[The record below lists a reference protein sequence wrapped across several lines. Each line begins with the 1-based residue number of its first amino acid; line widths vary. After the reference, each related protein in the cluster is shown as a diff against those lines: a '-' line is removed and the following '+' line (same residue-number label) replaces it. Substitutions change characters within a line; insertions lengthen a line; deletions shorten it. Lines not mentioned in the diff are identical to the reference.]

1 MKGNDCVQVTLV
13 RHGLT
18 DYNLHGKVQGILDV
32 PLNSI
37 GLDQAKYASEFLK
50 NETFD
55 AIYSSPLSRAVKT
68 AEAINKHF
76 DLEIQTINDLK
87 EQNFYD
93 FEGAD
98 IKELIQN
105 YPNGIDEHIESFESL
120 SERVKV
126 ALDKI
131 YEEQGPGKHILLT
144 AHSRTIKAILNH
156 FDNAVCI
163 KTSPIENCSVS
174 RISYDG
180 KDGNV
185 LEMNTLTMT
194 NEKENKNQ
202 GMAH

>member
-1 MKGNDCVQVTLV
+1 MQVTLV

-18 DYNLHGKVQGILDV
+18 DYNLHGKVQGFLDI

-37 GLDQAKYASEFLK
+37 GLDQAEYASKFLK
-50 NETFD
+50 DETFD
-55 AIYSSPLSRAVKT
+55 SIYSSPLSRAVKT

-76 DLEIQTINDLK
+76 DLEIQTIDNLK

-98 IKELIQN
+98 IQDLIQN
-105 YPNGIDEHIESFESL
+105 YPNGIDEHIESLEDL
-120 SERVKV
+120 SARVKV
-126 ALDKI
+126 ALDQI
-131 YEEQGPGKHILLT
+131 YEAEGSGKHILLT

-156 FDNAVCI
+156 FDDRVCI
-163 KTSPIENCSVS
+163 KTSPLENCSVS
-174 RISYDG
+174 RITYDG
-180 KDGNV
+180 KDGKV

-194 NEKENKNQ
+194 NGEKNKNQ

>member
-1 MKGNDCVQVTLV
+1 MQVTLV

-18 DYNLHGKVQGILDV
+18 DYNLHGKVQGFLDI

-37 GLDQAKYASEFLK
+37 GLDQAEYASKFLK
-50 NETFD
+50 DETFD
-55 AIYSSPLSRAVKT
+55 SIYSSPLSRAVKT

-76 DLEIQTINDLK
+76 DLEIQTIDDLK

-98 IKELIQN
+98 IQDLIQN
-105 YPNGIDEHIESFESL
+105 YPNGIDEHIESLESL
-120 SERVKV
+120 SARVKV
-126 ALDKI
+126 AIDTI
-131 YEEQGPGKHILLT
+131 YEAEGPGKHILLT

-156 FDNAVCI
+156 FDDSVCI
-163 KTSPIENCSVS
+163 KTSPLENCSVS

-180 KDGNV
+180 EQGKV

-194 NEKENKNQ
+194 NDEKNKNQ

>member
-1 MKGNDCVQVTLV
+1 MQVTLV

-18 DYNLHGKVQGILDV
+18 DYNLHGKVQGFLDI

-37 GLDQAKYASEFLK
+37 GLDQAEYASKFLK
-50 NETFD
+50 DETFD
-55 AIYSSPLSRAVKT
+55 SIYSSPLSRAVKT

-76 DLEIQTINDLK
+76 DLEIQTIDNLK

-98 IKELIQN
+98 IQDLIQN
-105 YPNGIDEHIESFESL
+105 YPNGIDEHIESLEDL
-120 SERVKV
+120 SARVKV
-126 ALDKI
+126 ALDQI
-131 YEEQGPGKHILLT
+131 YEAEGSGKHILLT

-156 FDNAVCI
+156 FDDAVCI
-163 KTSPIENCSVS
+163 KTSPLENCSVS

-180 KDGNV
+180 EHGKV
-185 LEMNTLTMT
+185 IEMNTLTMT
-194 NEKENKNQ
+194 NDEKNKNH

>member
-1 MKGNDCVQVTLV
+1 MQVTLV

-18 DYNLHGKVQGILDV
+18 DYNLHGKVQGFLDI

-37 GLDQAKYASEFLK
+37 GLDQAEYASKFLK
-50 NETFD
+50 DETFD
-55 AIYSSPLSRAVKT
+55 SIYSSPLSRAVKT

-76 DLEIQTINDLK
+76 DLEIQTIDNLK

-98 IKELIQN
+98 IQDLIQN
-105 YPNGIDEHIESFESL
+105 YPNGIDEHIESLEDL
-120 SERVKV
+120 SARVKV
-126 ALDKI
+126 ALDQI
-131 YEEQGPGKHILLT
+131 YEAEGSGKHILLT

-156 FDNAVCI
+156 FDDAVCI
-163 KTSPIENCSVS
+163 KTSPLENCSVS

-180 KDGNV
+180 KQGKV

-194 NEKENKNQ
+194 NDGKNINQ